1 MKEKFYEFIDF
12 CDSNKELV
20 RNILIF
26 AGAVTIGVSIS
37 KQSYEAG
44 YVRAICDILDKNEGK
59 AIVF

>member
-1 MKEKFYEFIDF
+1 MKEKFYEFIDY
-12 CDSNKELV
+12 CDNHRDLV
-20 RNILIF
+20 RNVLIF
-26 AGAVTIGVSIS
+26 AGAVAIGVTIS